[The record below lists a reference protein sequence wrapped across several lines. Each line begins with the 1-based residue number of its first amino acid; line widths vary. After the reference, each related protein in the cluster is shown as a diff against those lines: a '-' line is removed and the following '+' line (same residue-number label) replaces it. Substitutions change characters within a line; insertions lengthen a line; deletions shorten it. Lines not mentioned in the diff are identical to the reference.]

1 MSDETTDES
10 NIKGKEANNSVTDNK
25 ENPSELD
32 KLKAANDET
41 EKELIRGRE
50 LREENQKLAA
60 EKMRG
65 GTSIAG
71 QEQAEPKEETPKE
84 YRDRIDKEISE
95 GKHND

>member
-32 KLKAANDET
+32 KLKASNDKIE
-41 EKELIRGRE
+41 EELVRGRK
-50 LREENQKLAA
+50 LRAETQQLEA

-65 GTSIAG
+65 GRSEAG
-71 QEQAEPKEETPKE
+71 SESLTPKEEMNKKAE
-84 YRDRIDKEISE
+84 EQAKEIVDAF
-95 GKHND
+95 N